1 MLDENT
7 ADFSFNWLTLL
18 GFTLPPHKASHLA
31 FSSRIPNGSGSCNIT
46 SNNIAEG
53 VSPCKLY
60 VSSSLLLLIA
70 RGKVYIQIDTLHN
83 RSLPHGN
90 VKVSVD
96 VVVESNAQLQI
107 PNHDDKI
114 MAIAQAIGTFVAWPI
129 NLIQVD
135 DMCPKQP
142 NSNDYGY
149 NVCRCIDE
157 IINYYQGTIPEAKQ
171 QGGDKKAGSQGKKKK
186 ACITWEE
193 NAFNTSSESSNE
205 EEANLCL
212 MVDGEADSAGSR
224 EK

>member
-1 MLDENT
+1 MSRPVS
-7 ADFSFNWLTLL
+7 FSFDLRSSLYLYRVGSDECGPTY
-18 GFTLPPHKASHLA
+18 LPK
-31 FSSRIPNGSGSCNIT
+31 RIPNGSGSCNIT

-135 DMCPKQP
+135 DMVAKSIKRKEMEKEALQQR
-142 NSNDYGY
+142 DDMRKEMKKEAFGK
-149 NVCRCIDE
+149 E
-157 IINYYQGTIPEAKQ
+157 IIWYLQSKLVLPN
-171 QGGDKKAGSQGKKKK
+171 D
-186 ACITWEE
+186 
-193 NAFNTSSESSNE
+193 NAFLFLSSQVTTDTLLKNRVIDKLVLAPFNT
-205 EEANLCL
+205 
-212 MVDGEADSAGSR
+212 R
-224 EK
+224 

>member
-1 MLDENT
+1 MLTTLTNLKATSILRNLDYTLILDLSLGFYSLIMLDENT

-135 DMCPKQP
+135 DM
-142 NSNDYGY
+142 
-149 NVCRCIDE
+149 VCM
-157 IINYYQGTIPEAKQ
+157 
-171 QGGDKKAGSQGKKKK
+171 KKSY
-186 ACITWEE
+186 
-193 NAFNTSSESSNE
+193 
-205 EEANLCL
+205 
-212 MVDGEADSAGSR
+212 
-224 EK
+224 